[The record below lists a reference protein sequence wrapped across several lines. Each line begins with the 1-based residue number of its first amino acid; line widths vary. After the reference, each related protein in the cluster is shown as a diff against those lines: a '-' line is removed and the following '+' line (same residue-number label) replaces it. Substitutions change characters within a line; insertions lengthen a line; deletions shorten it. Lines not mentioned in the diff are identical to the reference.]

1 MCETNKLKNRNLHIS
16 CTLEIPKC
24 QITDDNVT
32 LNVTLDEMQILTV
45 LKQNPKT
52 TQKQLSMTINKS
64 DRTVKRI
71 ISSLQEKGYI
81 ERINGKRYGYWKI
94 LK

>member
-1 MCETNKLKNRNLHIS
+1 M
-16 CTLEIPKC
+16 
-24 QITDDNVT
+24 
-32 LNVTLDEMQILTV
+32 NVTLDEMQILTV